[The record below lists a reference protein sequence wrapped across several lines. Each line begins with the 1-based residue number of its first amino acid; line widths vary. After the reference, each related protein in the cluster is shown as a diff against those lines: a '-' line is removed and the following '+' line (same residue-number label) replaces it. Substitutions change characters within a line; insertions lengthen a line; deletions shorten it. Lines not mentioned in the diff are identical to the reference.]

1 MLSFDTKYR
10 YGCVAER
17 NCKEATFYSS
27 TNAHGSWEQKQQT
40 EERKQAKGNKI
51 RLAREH
57 GGPFGSRVTC
67 ETPGNDKNEPYV
79 ESRRAPPPALPTF
92 PRLSFS
98 ATWKKV
104 VRWLRPADELR
115 ALRRPRLLVIILDPD
130 PTVRKRAGT
139 RGRLIDRCKSNSRL
153 STSGIAFT
161 SDIQFPYMPWLK
173 RRKGGTICQ
182 IEGWSRW

>member
-10 YGCVAER
+10 YGCRGTKLQRSDFLFLKER
-17 NCKEATFYSS
+17 AWIMRTKAANRE
-27 TNAHGSWEQKQQT
+27 G
-40 EERKQAKGNKI
+40 RKQAKGNKI

-79 ESRRAPPPALPTF
+79 ESRRAPPPARPTF

-115 ALRRPRLLVIILDPD
+115 ALRRPRLLVIVLDPD

-153 STSGIAFT
+153 STSGIAFP

>member
-1 MLSFDTKYR
+1 MEESREFKMLSFDTKYR
-10 YGCVAER
+10 YGCRGTKLQRSDFSFLKER
-17 NCKEATFYSS
+17 AWFMRIKAANRRE
-27 TNAHGSWEQKQQT
+27 H
-40 EERKQAKGNKI
+40 AKGNKI

-79 ESRRAPPPALPTF
+79 KSRRAPPPARPTF

-115 ALRRPRLLVIILDPD
+115 ALPDDLGFWSSFSTRIRPCANAPERV
-130 PTVRKRAGT
+130 AG
-139 RGRLIDRCKSNSRL
+139 
-153 STSGIAFT
+153 
-161 SDIQFPYMPWLK
+161 
-173 RRKGGTICQ
+173 
-182 IEGWSRW
+182 